1 MIDRIKGPLVKEI
14 TVSSFPEF
22 EQIRLSNGM
31 DLYILN
37 AGTQNIFKLD
47 LVFHGGRRF
56 ETKSGV
62 SRMCA
67 SIIREGI
74 EGKNSEELSEYWDF
88 YGAIIGTYSDL
99 DTAGASL
106 TSLNKHSTELLPNF
120 IKIINQPSFPS
131 DEIENKKK
139 IFADKLTREL
149 SKNDVIGYRELTE
162 LIYGSKHIYGYNTV
176 PEDYAKITREDQIKH
191 FEDFWGAGRG
201 YAILSGKIT
210 KELKEEAIKH
220 ISSIR
225 RAKVPYVKSEVFP
238 ISDFDEATKINIPTA
253 NKMQAAVKIGAVTL
267 HRLDPDYSVF
277 YLLVQIL
284 GGYFGSRLMKNL
296 REEKGLCYNIY
307 ASIDRLKSSNYFY
320 ISADVDKNKLEVSL
334 EEIKREIEFLKTTLV
349 SDDELAMVKNYINGK
364 ILAGL
369 DGPFRSSQL
378 LKNYLS
384 YELDFDQFRDFNE
397 RISQA
402 SPEQLM
408 EVAKKYL
415 DVEKMTQV
423 IVGP

>member
-1 MIDRIKGPLVKEI
+1 MIDRIKGPQVKEI
-14 TVSSFPEF
+14 TISTFPEF

-31 DLYILN
+31 ELYILN

-47 LVFHGGRRF
+47 LVFHGGRRY
-56 ETKSGV
+56 ESKSGV
-62 SRMCA
+62 ARMCA

-74 EGKNSEELSEYWDF
+74 KGMNSEELSEYWDF
-88 YGAIIGTYSDL
+88 YGAIIGSYSDL
-99 DTAGASL
+99 DSSGVSL

-120 IKIINQPSFPS
+120 VKIINEASFPE

-139 IFADKLTREL
+139 IFADKLKREL
-149 SKNDVIGYRELTE
+149 SKNDVIGYRELTAH
-162 LIYGSKHIYGYNTV
+162 IYGSEHIYGYNTI

-191 FEDFWGAGRG
+191 FENYWGAGRG
-201 YAILSGKIT
+201 YAILSGQIPAS
-210 KELKEEAIKH
+210 LKDEVIKH

-225 RAKVPYVKSEVFP
+225 QAKLAYEKTEVFP
-238 ISDFDEATKINIPTA
+238 MEDFDQVTIQKISTS
-253 NKMQAAVKIGAVTL
+253 NKMQAAVKIGAVTI
-267 HRLDPDYSVF
+267 HRLNPDYSVF

-320 ISADVDKNKLEVSL
+320 ISADVDRNKLDLSL
-334 EEIKREIEFLKTTLV
+334 KEIRNEIEDLKTTLV
-349 SDDELAMVKNYINGK
+349 SDDELTMVKNYINGK

-384 YELDFDQFRDFNE
+384 YELDFDQFRDFND
-397 RISQA
+397 RISKA
-402 SPEQLM
+402 TPEQLM
-408 EVAKKYL
+408 AVAKKYL
-415 DVEKMTQV
+415 DMDKMTQV